1 MNPRLGLT
9 GLPLRQRS
17 SRLRRSCRAAQRAAD
32 PGSDPTRTPDL
43 KTPTRSCRSGG
54 SAVFSGESP
63 HNDSDLQQDIIW
75 DATSPSPSRLS
86 KRGRRHPGGVNIS
99 DIVSRIAPERGR
111 PEVTEPT
118 LQQWIG
124 DSAIIPC
131 TPEVQVPKHK
141 KKSPRSNGVDELLKL
156 AKQFDFN
163 MFRQDEEEVE
173 DLHQQSLELLSEDI
187 LDFENDDQEDFKP
200 LLHRSCEPAGTDA
213 HVLLDQH
220 TENHLDFLFD
230 GPTQHVSASLSQ
242 VSSAQTSQVKPAHVL
257 SSKEASGKSAA
268 VSTTNSHGGAAR
280 DEFEDDWEND
290 DLLIDSLVLEMTQNP
305 QKFTAPMHSS
315 TQKPTSDTMYQTAVE
330 KENVRQRT
338 TFKLESN
345 PNFSVRRI
353 QTWTNSKPADADT
366 RSRFSCF
373 SAQSQFLGQTSNS
386 EPQKSWFDQRTSGF
400 SSSASNADP
409 SFPKKPVVLSSLVE
423 PVVVSDVLDEDL
435 DAFFLSDPV
444 WDDPADDDLLC
455 EMCEDLEN
463 QIQSSDNMS
472 AKQTPLI
479 RQTSNRRAALQPS
492 NRTWDNRSPQL
503 ANQQPLLQKQTGR
516 TLAAVS
522 SSNVT
527 AGVQV
532 NVVKDSFR
540 CTSGSSNLST
550 AASSRVQ
557 SAAAAPLRNA
567 NKEQFT
573 FKKPNNPV
581 STETDEVV
589 GKCSAAE
596 IELKKL
602 RAMEKRRQRLK
613 AAQNLG
619 APT

>member
-1 MNPRLGLT
+1 MNPRAGLT
-9 GLPLRQRS
+9 GVPLGRSS

-54 SAVFSGESP
+54 SP

-111 PEVTEPT
+111 PEVTEPR

-163 MFRQDEEEVE
+163 MFRQDEEE
-173 DLHQQSLELLSEDI
+173 DQQSLELLSEDI
-187 LDFENDDQEDFKP
+187 LENPDQEDSKP
-200 LLHRSCEPAGTDA
+200 SRTDA

-220 TENHLDFLFD
+220 PESDLDFLFD
-230 GPTQHVSASLSQ
+230 GPTQHVSGRLSQ
-242 VSSAQTSQVKPAHVL
+242 VTAHVS

-268 VSTTNSHGGAAR
+268 ASTTNSHGGAAR

-290 DLLIDSLVLEMTQNP
+290 DLLIDSLVLEMTENP
-305 QKFTAPMHSS
+305 QKFTAPVHSS
-315 TQKPTSDTMYQTAVE
+315 TQNPTGDPVHQTEVNAGRKVE

-345 PNFSVRRI
+345 PTLSVRRI
-353 QTWTNSKPADADT
+353 QTGTSSKPAGEDT
-366 RSRFSCF
+366 FSCL
-373 SAQSQFLGQTSNS
+373 SAQSQFLRQTSNS
-386 EPQKSWFDQRTSGF
+386 EPQKSWFDPSVF
-400 SSSASNADP
+400 SSSASNADLRTAAP
-409 SFPKKPVVLSSLVE
+409 SLLKKPVVLSSPVE
-423 PVVVSDVLDEDL
+423 PGGVSDVLDEDL
-435 DAFFLSDPV
+435 DAFFFSDPV
-444 WDDPADDDLLC
+444 WDDPADDDLLF

-463 QIQSSDNMS
+463 QNQSSDNMS
-472 AKQTPLI
+472 ARQTPLI
-479 RQTSNRRAALQPS
+479 RQAS
-492 NRTWDNRSPQL
+492 NRTWDNRTHQP
-503 ANQQPLLQKQTGR
+503 ANQQPVLQKQTGR
-516 TLAAVS
+516 TLAAAPS
-522 SSNVT
+522 SHLT

-532 NVVKDSFR
+532 KDSFR
-540 CTSGSSNLST
+540 ST

-557 SAAAAPLRNA
+557 SAAAAPLRNS
-567 NKEQFT
+567 KEQFT
-573 FKKPNNPV
+573 FKRPNNPV
-581 STETDEVV
+581 STAAGEAG

-602 RAMEKRRQRLK
+602 RAMEKRRQRLN

-619 APT
+619 AGT

>member
-1 MNPRLGLT
+1 MNVFRDRTFPCSGTMNPRAGLT
-9 GLPLRQRS
+9 GVPLGRSS

-54 SAVFSGESP
+54 SP

-111 PEVTEPT
+111 PEVTEPR

-163 MFRQDEEEVE
+163 MFRQDEEE
-173 DLHQQSLELLSEDI
+173 DQQSLELLSEDI
-187 LDFENDDQEDFKP
+187 LENHDQEDSKP
-200 LLHRSCEPAGTDA
+200 HGTDA

-220 TENHLDFLFD
+220 TESDLDFLFD
-230 GPTQHVSASLSQ
+230 GPTQHVSGRLSQ
-242 VSSAQTSQVKPAHVL
+242 VTAHVS

-268 VSTTNSHGGAAR
+268 ASTTDSHGGAAR

-290 DLLIDSLVLEMTQNP
+290 DLLMDSLVLEMTENP
-305 QKFTAPMHSS
+305 QKFTAPVHSS
-315 TQKPTSDTMYQTAVE
+315 TQNRTGDPVHQTEVNAGRKVE

-345 PNFSVRRI
+345 PTLSVRRI
-353 QTWTNSKPADADT
+353 QTGTSSKPAGQDT
-366 RSRFSCF
+366 FSCL
-373 SAQSQFLGQTSNS
+373 SAQSQFLRQTSNS
-386 EPQKSWFDQRTSGF
+386 EPQKSWFDPRVF
-400 SSSASNADP
+400 SSSASNADLRTAAP
-409 SFPKKPVVLSSLVE
+409 SLLKKPVVLSSPVE
-423 PVVVSDVLDEDL
+423 PGGVSDVLDEDL

-463 QIQSSDNMS
+463 QNQSSDNMS

-479 RQTSNRRAALQPS
+479 RQTSNR
-492 NRTWDNRSPQL
+492 TWVNRSPQP
-503 ANQQPLLQKQTGR
+503 ANQQPVLQKQTGR
-516 TLAAVS
+516 RLAAAPS
-522 SSNVT
+522 SHLT

-532 NVVKDSFR
+532 KDSFR
-540 CTSGSSNLST
+540 STSGSSRLST

-557 SAAAAPLRNA
+557 SAAAAPLRSS
-567 NKEQFT
+567 NKDQFT
-573 FKKPNNPV
+573 FKRPNYPV
-581 STETDEVV
+581 STAAGEAG

-602 RAMEKRRQRLK
+602 RAMEKRRQRLN

-619 APT
+619 AGT